1 MTKWLKKI
9 HSPTLI
15 FFSCV
20 VVLSVIVGFLSK
32 PYFTEHIFYAD
43 TNKYLLDRQE
53 ENQLIYKSR
62 TADSIQVLVE
72 QQKRTVFIDDQKY
85 IITELSSK
93 PHAKYSVLYPKGDTY
108 EVQDHGGILRSFDE
122 EGNIITSIAFYVNNQ
137 RILSEDEEQFSPDT
151 IVTAAYPI
159 YHHTQG
165 EPVYLFLAFAG
176 LIFGWCSFYYR
187 RFQDILFLISLRW
200 IWVNDP
206 EPSDFYYL
214 MTSIGGIVVMV
225 GSVWIS
231 FKAF

>member
-1 MTKWLKKI
+1 MITRLRKI
-9 HSPTLI
+9 QSPTLI

-20 VVLSVIVGFLSK
+20 VVVSVIVGFLSK

-43 TNKYLLDRQE
+43 NNKYLFDRQE
-53 ENQLIYKSR
+53 KQQMIYRSR
-62 TADSIQVLVE
+62 TADSIQVQVE

-85 IITELSSK
+85 IITEINSK
-93 PHAKYSVLYPKGDTY
+93 PNPTYSVLYPNGRKY
-108 EVQDHGGILRSFDE
+108 EVQDQSRGLRSFDE
-122 EGNIITSIAFYVNNQ
+122 EGNIITSVTFYVNNQ
-137 RILSEDEEQFSPDT
+137 RILSEDEDQYSPDT
-151 IVTAAYPI
+151 IVTAAYPT

-165 EPVYLFLAFAG
+165 QPAYLFLALAG

-187 RFQDILFLISLRW
+187 NFQDLLFLLSLRW

-214 MTSIGGIVVMV
+214 MTSIGGIVVMI
-225 GSVWIS
+225 GSVWIA

>member
-1 MTKWLKKI
+1 M
-9 HSPTLI
+9 
-15 FFSCV
+15 
-20 VVLSVIVGFLSK
+20 
-32 PYFTEHIFYAD
+32 
-43 TNKYLLDRQE
+43 
-53 ENQLIYKSR
+53 
-62 TADSIQVLVE
+62 
-72 QQKRTVFIDDQKY
+72 
-85 IITELSSK
+85 
-93 PHAKYSVLYPKGDTY
+93 
-108 EVQDHGGILRSFDE
+108 
-122 EGNIITSIAFYVNNQ
+122 TSIAFYVNNQ
-137 RILSEDEEQFSPDT
+137 RVLSEDEVQFSPDT

-165 EPVYLFLAFAG
+165 EPVYLFLALAG

-214 MTSIGGIVVMV
+214 MTSIGGIVVMM